1 MPTVRGDTM
10 QLRMKLATIAMAG
23 SASALVLAGGPAL
36 ASTHALTTGREVI
49 FGQVHGKAAL
59 ANSPMV
65 PLKFRGVVRTHGIV
79 NLGGPGN
86 ARNHTIP
93 TPAGKYAV
101 RLTSKHV
108 IQSVNKMTCRAV
120 FKETDSYVVRG
131 GASTGT
137 FAGASG
143 HGKVH
148 IKFAFTVS
156 RYTSGKHKGECNT
169 GNSGHPVHPKT
180 AVVSFLAVSTLTLR

>member
-1 MPTVRGDTM
+1 M
-10 QLRMKLATIAMAG
+10 QLRMKLATIAVAA

-36 ASTHALTTGREVI
+36 ASTHASTTGPEVI

-59 ANSPMV
+59 ANAPVV
-65 PLKFRGVVRTHGIV
+65 PLKFRGVVRTRGVV

-93 TPAGKYAV
+93 TRAGKYAV
-101 RLTSKHV
+101 RLTSRHMS
-108 IQSVNKMTCRAV
+108 QSVNKMTCRVA

-156 RYTSGKHKGECNT
+156 RFTSGKHKGECNLS
-169 GNSGHPVHPKT
+169 NSGYPVRPRT
-180 AVVSFLAVSTLTLR
+180 AVASFLAVSTLTLR

>member
-1 MPTVRGDTM
+1 M
-10 QLRMKLATIAMAG
+10 QLRIKLGAVAVAG
-23 SASALVLAGGPAL
+23 SAGALVLAGGPAV
-36 ASTHALTTGREVI
+36 ASTHATTGPEVI
-49 FGQVHGKAAL
+49 YGQVHGKAAL
-59 ANSPMV
+59 ANAPLV
-65 PLKFRGVVRTHGIV
+65 PLKFRGVARTYGVV

-93 TPAGKYAV
+93 TRAGEYAL
-101 RLTSKHV
+101 RLTSTHMS
-108 IQSVNKMTCRAV
+108 QSVSKMTCRAV
-120 FKETDSYVVRG
+120 YKETDTYVVRG
-131 GASTGT
+131 GASTGA

-169 GNSGHPVHPKT
+169 SNSSHPVHTNT
-180 AVVSFLAVSTLTLR
+180 AVATFLAVSTLTLR